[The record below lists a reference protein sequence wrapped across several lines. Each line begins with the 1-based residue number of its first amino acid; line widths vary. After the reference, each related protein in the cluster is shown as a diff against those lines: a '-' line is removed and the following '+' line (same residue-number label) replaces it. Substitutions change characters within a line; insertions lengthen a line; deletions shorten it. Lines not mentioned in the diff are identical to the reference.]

1 MNKLHLSF
9 ISNDCR
15 LVKTG
20 KATLPYANSIER
32 NGQRYNKE
40 IVGQLM

>member
-9 ISNDCR
+9 ISNDYR

-20 KATLPYANSIER
+20 MVTLPYANSIETFIQR
-32 NGQRYNKE
+32 NGKE
-40 IVGQLM
+40 NVEQLK